1 MLRLDWLY
9 VDLTI
14 TILCNIG
21 DSIFIFCTVHLWWLS
36 LCYIL
41 DNNVALSIL
50 LYLLWYY
57 QIISLICDKSEIQYE
72 LCEYVNL
79 KDEFFN

>member
-21 DSIFIFCTVHLWWLS
+21 YSIFIFCTVHLWWLS

-57 QIISLICDKSEIQYE
+57 QIIPLICDKSEIQYE

-79 KDEFFN
+79 KHEFFN